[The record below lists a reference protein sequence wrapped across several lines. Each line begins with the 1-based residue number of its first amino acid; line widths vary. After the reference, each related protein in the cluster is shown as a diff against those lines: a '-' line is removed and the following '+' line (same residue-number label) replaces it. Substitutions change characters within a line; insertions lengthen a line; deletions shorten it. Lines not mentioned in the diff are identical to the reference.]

1 MHAKESKLPAV
12 LRTAAFL
19 LVLLLALEGVSGVL
33 RGKNYAAAS
42 RSVYEEPKDSLDVLL
57 MGSSHMLNAVSPM
70 QLWEEQGIVSN
81 NLAQNGQV
89 LPVTYYHLQEALRTQ
104 RPRLVVLDIYKA
116 IQDSLID
123 SHANLHYTLDNM
135 RPGLPKLRAIF
146 DLLPW
151 EERTEYLLD
160 VVIYHSRWK
169 ELTQTDFQPPDATE
183 KGAVT
188 LFQTTPLPDFRVLPE
203 TETAPPAP
211 SAIDYLERIVKLC
224 QEEEVPLLL
233 VAVPFATPEPDDM
246 DRQEVVN
253 GIVSYAQEWG
263 VPFLNMMHV
272 TEEMGFDYNTDMA
285 DVYHANW
292 RGMEKITSWL
302 GEYLAGEFGIPDRRG
317 DAAYDGWNQA
327 LEEYHRYMDGQLAE
341 LEPPPED

>member
-1 MHAKESKLPAV
+1 MHAKPSGLPAI

-19 LVLLLALEGVSGVL
+19 LALALAFGGVSGVL

-42 RSVYEEPKDSLDVLL
+42 ASLYAEPNHSLDVLL

-70 QLWEEQGIVSN
+70 QLWEEHGIVSN

-104 RPRLVVLDIYKA
+104 RPKLVVLDIYKA

-123 SHANLHYTLDNM
+123 THANLHYTLDNM
-135 RPGLPKLRAIF
+135 RPGLPKLRAVF
-146 DLLPW
+146 DLLPR

-169 ELTQTDFQPPDATE
+169 ELTEADFLPHDTTE
-183 KGAVT
+183 KGAEA
-188 LFQTTPLPDFRVLPE
+188 LFKTTPLPDFRVLPA

-211 SAIDYLERIVKLC
+211 SAIDYLERIVALC
-224 QEEEVPLLL
+224 REEEVPLLL
-233 VAVPFATPEPDDM
+233 IAVPFATPEPDDM
-246 DRQEVVN
+246 DRQQVVN
-253 GIVSYAQEWG
+253 GLASYAAEWG

-272 TEEMGFDYNTDMA
+272 TEEMGFDYSTDMA

-302 GEYLAGEFGIPDRRG
+302 GEYLSGQCGIPDRRG
-317 DAAYDGWNQA
+317 EPAYAAWDQA
-327 LEEYHRYMDGQLAE
+327 LESYRQYMDGRIAE
-341 LEPPPED
+341 TEPPPGE